1 MNEKLTDAIKLI
13 EQGQHEEGLKKVE
26 TLEKVA
32 DDETKRTIAELYFE
46 LGLVDRSVNIIE
58 QLMFTYPDHG
68 ELFAFAA
75 ECYSELGKEDEAI
88 DMLSEIN
95 KDDASYVQAQLLLAD
110 LYENQG
116 LLEVAEKK
124 LLEAIKNEPNNGI
137 LQFGLGEFYLN
148 RGDYQQAIS
157 YYKKAIHQGNLP
169 GELPIQ
175 PQLKLAEAYSITGQ
189 FEDAMNY
196 YREGL
201 EEEETPDG
209 LFGFGYTALQ
219 IEDTETAVKTFTR
232 LLEMDP
238 DYTSV
243 YPYLA
248 RAFISQKKLDEATKT
263 LEEGIK
269 RDEFNED
276 LYLELA
282 KLQFSKGEHLEGKVF
297 LEKVIA
303 LNPSNLSAVKELLI
317 YFHSEEDY
325 ESILDLVTFL
335 DDYGEYD
342 PLYERYRAKALFE
355 QDDITGAAEAYDEA
369 LASLSRDEE
378 LLEEAAVTF
387 LAVKN
392 KKRGIA
398 LLEELLTKQPDR
410 VDIEE
415 RLIELKNSEQNF

>member
-1 MNEKLTDAIKLI
+1 MNEKLADAIKLI

-26 TLEKVA
+26 TLEKVV

-88 DMLSEIN
+88 EMLSEIN
-95 KDDASYVQAQLLLAD
+95 KDDATYVQAQLLIAD

-116 LLEVAEKK
+116 LEEVAEKK
-124 LLEAIKNEPNNGI
+124 LLETIKNEPTNGV

-157 YYKKAIHQGNLP
+157 YYKKAIHQGKLP
-169 GELPIQ
+169 DELSIQ
-175 PQLKLAEAYSITGQ
+175 PELKLAEAYSLTGQ

-219 IEDTETAVKTFTR
+219 IEDTDTAVKSFTR

-248 RAFISQKKLDEATKT
+248 RAFVAQNKLDEATGT

-269 RDEFNED
+269 RDEFNEE

-282 KLQFSKGEHLEGKVF
+282 KLQFSKGNHSEGKVF

-303 LNPSNLSAVKELLI
+303 LNPSNLSAVKELLN
-317 YFHSEEDY
+317 YFDYDEDY
-325 ESILDLVTFL
+325 ESILDLITFL

-355 QDDITGAAEAYDEA
+355 QDDITGAAEAYDVA
-369 LASLSRDEE
+369 LDSLSRNEK

-387 LAVKN
+387 LAAKN
-392 KKRGIA
+392 LEKGIA
-398 LLEELLTKQPDR
+398 LLEELLTLQPDR
-410 VDIEE
+410 YDIEE
-415 RLIELKNSEQNF
+415 RLLELKNSK